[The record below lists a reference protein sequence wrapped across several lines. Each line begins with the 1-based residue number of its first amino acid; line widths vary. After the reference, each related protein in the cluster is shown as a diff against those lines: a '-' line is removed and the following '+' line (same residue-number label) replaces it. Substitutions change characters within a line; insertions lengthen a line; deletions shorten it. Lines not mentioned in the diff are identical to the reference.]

1 MRIAVFCSANEN
13 IDPEFFKMT
22 EELGAWM
29 AENHHALIFGGSNQG
44 LMQCAARAVKEHGG
58 HTIGVVPT
66 LLEKGG
72 KVSKYLDEN
81 IPSRTLSDR
90 KDIMVKECDVAIALP
105 GGVGTLDEIF
115 CMAASKSIGYHD
127 KKVILYNMKGFWDY
141 LTALLEDMARK
152 GMIRGSWRD
161 KSGRHPRR
169 HQEAYLKKRESH
181 SWSIVANPP
190 ASFSSS
196 GLRERIPRASA

>member
-1 MRIAVFCSANEN
+1 MKIAVFCSANEN
-13 IDPEFFKMT
+13 IDPEFFKIT

-44 LMQCAARAVKEHGG
+44 LMQCVARAVKEHGE

-72 KVSKYLDEN
+72 KVSEYLDEN

-115 CMAASKSIGYHD
+115 CVAASKSIGYHD
-127 KKVILYNMKGFWDY
+127 KKVILYNMKGFWDS
-141 LTALLEDMARK
+141 LIALLEDMARK

-161 KSGRHPRR
+161 MI
-169 HQEAYLKKRESH
+169 EVADTLEDIKRL
-181 SWSIVANPP
+181 I
-190 ASFSSS
+190 
-196 GLRERIPRASA
+196 

>member
-66 LLEKGG
+66 LLEKDG
-72 KVSKYLDEN
+72 KVSEYLDEN

-115 CMAASKSIGYHD
+115 CMAASKSIASDNVVLPDLVAPSSTTFLMSFFEYSF
-127 KKVILYNMKGFWDY
+127 IL
-141 LTALLEDMARK
+141 LLVFVCVELQ
-152 GMIRGSWRD
+152 I
-161 KSGRHPRR
+161 
-169 HQEAYLKKRESH
+169 
-181 SWSIVANPP
+181 
-190 ASFSSS
+190 
-196 GLRERIPRASA
+196 

>member
-72 KVSKYLDEN
+72 KVSEYLDEN
-81 IPSRTLSDR
+81 ISSRTLSDR

-141 LTALLEDMARK
+141 LIALLEDMARK

-161 KSGRHPRR
+161 MIKVADTL
-169 HQEAYLKKRESH
+169 EDIKRL
-181 SWSIVANPP
+181 I
-190 ASFSSS
+190 
-196 GLRERIPRASA
+196 